1 MDKKPLLCPSIITH
15 CAFGNDFIYSVERVP
30 NKREDMVTMRLFP
43 KNKESIAIK
52 LEEYLF
58 SQKIPIEQFNV
69 NRGRLDEVFRALTN

>member
-1 MDKKPLLCPSIITH
+1 
-15 CAFGNDFIYSVERVP
+15 
-30 NKREDMVTMRLFP
+30 MVTMRLFP

-69 NRGRLDEVFRALTN
+69 DRGRLDEVFRELTN